1 MVIHSDIS
9 TFWRRWLSVLYIVLL
24 TGCLLFVPE
33 SCKHK
38 KNDKG
43 ETPQE
48 MVAESSEA
56 EFVDDLEHVN
66 FSFSRVKGYFL
77 GKIDGNAY
85 VLSIEKA
92 NKSMVSGKYY
102 RIDTLESNA
111 RPERFKLLRTD
122 DGYRLVAG
130 AIDSPVTFSIS
141 ADSTA
146 ILGSITTLGDE
157 GRQYQLAFEHYRAPA
172 FREAKSTRYRE
183 PQYTFT
189 KTPDILYGK
198 AKGYWTSYP
207 MEDDT
212 NYVRMIFKLLPKTM
226 ATKKLDLHLDLY
238 VPDDSAQL
246 HPLFVLL
253 HGGAFFFGDKG
264 NRNMREWCEH
274 FAKSGYAVASVNY
287 RLGFAISKNSIQ
299 QCGYQAV
306 QDAHAALRYLVAHAE
321 EYRIDPEHIF
331 LAGTSA
337 GSITALGTAFMDNSN
352 CPPFVAKNKLV
363 KKCGSLHTAC
373 NEYRDKVKIKA
384 MANMWGAVYDLHEL
398 DGRHVP
404 IVSFHGTDDKVVPF
418 DQGFPFSG
426 LKSNIGEKMFDKM
439 YGSQSIHRYLDSVH
453 VRNKL
458 YPLEGCG
465 HAPHQEKD
473 GRLNEHYYFIQQKMQ
488 EFFYPELKSTFG
500 LQRDDQNP
508 QLYRIDDEGV
518 TLVSWQAEGGLI
530 LGRTDDGVRVIWL
543 DDAPKHLLRASG
555 LSALGV
561 PFKQEWNPDKACS

>member
-111 RPERFKLLRTD
+111 HPERFKLLRTD

-146 ILGSITTLGDE
+146 ILGFITTLGDE

-212 NYVRMIFKLLPKTM
+212 NYVRMIFKLLPKTRS
-226 ATKKLDLHLDLY
+226 TK
-238 VPDDSAQL
+238 
-246 HPLFVLL
+246 
-253 HGGAFFFGDKG
+253 
-264 NRNMREWCEH
+264 N
-274 FAKSGYAVASVNY
+274 
-287 RLGFAISKNSIQ
+287 
-299 QCGYQAV
+299 
-306 QDAHAALRYLVAHAE
+306 
-321 EYRIDPEHIF
+321 
-331 LAGTSA
+331 
-337 GSITALGTAFMDNSN
+337 
-352 CPPFVAKNKLV
+352 
-363 KKCGSLHTAC
+363 
-373 NEYRDKVKIKA
+373 
-384 MANMWGAVYDLHEL
+384 
-398 DGRHVP
+398 
-404 IVSFHGTDDKVVPF
+404 
-418 DQGFPFSG
+418 
-426 LKSNIGEKMFDKM
+426 
-439 YGSQSIHRYLDSVH
+439 
-453 VRNKL
+453 
-458 YPLEGCG
+458 
-465 HAPHQEKD
+465 
-473 GRLNEHYYFIQQKMQ
+473 
-488 EFFYPELKSTFG
+488 
-500 LQRDDQNP
+500 
-508 QLYRIDDEGV
+508 
-518 TLVSWQAEGGLI
+518 
-530 LGRTDDGVRVIWL
+530 
-543 DDAPKHLLRASG
+543 
-555 LSALGV
+555 
-561 PFKQEWNPDKACS
+561 